1 MQFSFALNASFSFSF
16 VQLAKKYHPDTNPN
30 DPEAKEKFA
39 KLAEAYEVKNKKK
52 QNSKQNSYINTNIQR
67 KFIPEAHLA

>member
-1 MQFSFALNASFSFSF
+1 MKFSFVLNASYPFLF

-39 KLAEAYEVKNKKK
+39 KLAEAYEVKKTPQNK
-52 QNSKQNSYINTNIQR
+52 TVV
-67 KFIPEAHLA
+67 

>member
-39 KLAEAYEVKNKKK
+39 KLAEAYEVKKTKKN
-52 QNSKQNSYINTNIQR
+52 NSKQNSYINTNIQR

>member
-39 KLAEAYEVKNKKK
+39 KLAEAYEVKKTKT
-52 QNSKQNSYINTNIQR
+52 NSKQNGYINTNIQR

>member
-39 KLAEAYEVKNKKK
+39 KLAEAYEVKKK
-52 QNSKQNSYINTNIQR
+52 QKNSKQNSYINTNIQR

>member
-1 MQFSFALNASFSFSF
+1 MQFSFALNTSFSFSF

-39 KLAEAYEVKNKKK
+39 KLAEAYEVKKKK
-52 QNSKQNSYINTNIQR
+52 KKLKAKQLYKYKHPT
-67 KFIPEAHLA
+67 

>member
-39 KLAEAYEVKNKKK
+39 KLAEAYEVKKKK
-52 QNSKQNSYINTNIQR
+52 QKKLKAKQLYKYKHPT
-67 KFIPEAHLA
+67 

>member
-39 KLAEAYEVKNKKK
+39 KLAEAYEVKKKT
-52 QNSKQNSYINTNIQR
+52 SKQNSYINTNIQR

>member
-39 KLAEAYEVKNKKK
+39 KLAEAYEVKKKK
-52 QNSKQNSYINTNIQR
+52 LKAKQLYKYKHPT
-67 KFIPEAHLA
+67 

>member
-39 KLAEAYEVKNKKK
+39 KLAEAYEVKKQNKKNLKAK
-52 QNSKQNSYINTNIQR
+52 QLYKYKHPT
-67 KFIPEAHLA
+67 

>member
-39 KLAEAYEVKNKKK
+39 KLAEAYEVKKQNKKNLKAK
-52 QNSKQNSYINTNIQR
+52 QLYKYQHPT
-67 KFIPEAHLA
+67 

>member
-39 KLAEAYEVKNKKK
+39 KLAEAYEVKKK
-52 QNSKQNSYINTNIQR
+52 QNKAKQNSYINTNIQR
-67 KFIPEAHLA
+67 KFIPEVHVA

>member
-39 KLAEAYEVKNKKK
+39 KLAEAYEVKKTKQKKP
-52 QNSKQNSYINTNIQR
+52 QSKTVI
-67 KFIPEAHLA
+67 

>member
-39 KLAEAYEVKNKKK
+39 KLAEAYEVKKKK
-52 QNSKQNSYINTNIQR
+52 TKKTQSKTVI
-67 KFIPEAHLA
+67 